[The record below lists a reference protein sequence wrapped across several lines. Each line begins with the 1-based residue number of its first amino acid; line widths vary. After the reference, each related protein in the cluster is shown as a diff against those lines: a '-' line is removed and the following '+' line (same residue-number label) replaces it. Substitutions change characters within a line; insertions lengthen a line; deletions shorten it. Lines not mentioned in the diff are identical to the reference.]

1 MALGTAKFAPG
12 STKSTRG
19 HHSALSGADNVETA
33 WNENNGP
40 KPALG
45 GQCLQMLSRRSTEKA
60 PADNTSCPSETHRVV
75 LVDDLDTLVP
85 SWRGCLLPLATSISL
100 SLSPG
105 S

>member
-19 HHSALSGADNVETA
+19 HRSALSGADNVETA
-33 WNENNGP
+33 RNENDGP

-45 GQCLQMLSRRSTEKA
+45 GQCLQMLSRCSAEKA
-60 PADNTSCPSETHRVV
+60 PADNMYCPSETHRAV
-75 LVDDLDTLVP
+75 LVDYLGALVP